1 MPRAVA
7 DGGARHVHGRV
18 ARTDDDDAAAQMI
31 NIGVLQVVDGIM
43 DIAEALALDVQRI
56 GPPDAGAD
64 EDGLVAVAEQILNF
78 QRLAHVGVGA
88 DLDAL

>member
-1 MPRAVA
+1 MQ
-7 DGGARHVHGRV
+7 RV
-18 ARTDDDDAAAQMI
+18 
-31 NIGVLQVVDGIM
+31 
-43 DIAEALALDVQRI
+43 

-78 QRLAHVGVGA
+78 QGLAHVGVGA